1 MTGICI
7 YEGNRGLGACEGPV
21 SKVKVASKRTSAWK
35 GLNDLTERLKDT
47 GEEPGVCKAHEKRAG
62 ENGYILALE
71 EAPRKAKAPR
81 RPAAVKGPSAA
92 LDRRVPNR
100 RIGAALRRTE

>member
-21 SKVKVASKRTSAWK
+21 SKVKVTSKRTPAWK
-35 GLNDLTERLKDT
+35 GLNALTERLKDT

-62 ENGYILALE
+62 ENGYVLALD
-71 EAPRKAKAPR
+71 EAPRKTKATR
-81 RPAAVKGPSAA
+81 KPAAEKSSTAASAP
-92 LDRRVPNR
+92 RVPNR
-100 RIGAALRRTE
+100 KIGAALRRTE